1 MTIISPFG
9 NQISSTTPIK
19 RLSLFF
25 LKEAV
30 SGERFPRSF
39 QAERSPVASRAGAPA
54 QHPELPPPLK
64 ARAVTPFQ
72 GFSKASPQTPLSIP
86 QGRWAMLS

>member
-1 MTIISPFG
+1 MII
-9 NQISSTTPIK
+9 II
-19 RLSLFF
+19 F
-25 LKEAV
+25 LKAAV

-39 QAERSPVASRAGAPA
+39 QAERSPVASSAGAPA

-72 GFSKASPQTPLSIP
+72 GFSKASPQTSLSIP
-86 QGRWAMLS
+86 QDPLGDAVLNRYVLLRTLR